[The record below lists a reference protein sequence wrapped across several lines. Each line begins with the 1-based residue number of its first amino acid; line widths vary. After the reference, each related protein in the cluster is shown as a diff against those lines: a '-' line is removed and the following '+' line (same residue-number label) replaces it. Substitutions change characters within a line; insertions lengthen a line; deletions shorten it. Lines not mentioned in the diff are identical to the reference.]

1 MSVFFG
7 TDGIRGEI
15 GKNLNHEIA
24 YNCGNALAKL
34 YPHSRILIGKDTR
47 LSGDYILVS
56 FASGVISAGGDITN
70 IGICPTPAI
79 AHLTHALGFD
89 FGVSITASHNP
100 PSDNGIKIFDNNYKK
115 ISTGLE
121 ERLERN
127 FFNST
132 TLPNEELGHIYF
144 KPELKNTYIEKAKS
158 FCKKNKKLKMVI
170 DCANGATSI
179 YAEKIFSKLYD
190 KVTIIHSST
199 NGVDI
204 NKDCGATSVA
214 SLRKTVFESKA
225 DIGFAFD
232 GDGDRIIA
240 IDQSGEIIDGDKIL
254 YILAKYYKERKT
266 LRPLEVVGTEQ
277 SNMALESALKKE
289 GIKFHRTKVGDKYV
303 LEKMEK
309 NNLQLGA
316 EQSGHII
323 QKDIVPTGDGIVTAI
338 TLCNILR
345 DTGKTLGELVDF
357 TPYPQYTQN
366 IPTANKD
373 KIIFNDALK
382 ETIEKINES
391 FKKEGRVI
399 VRPSGTEPV
408 IRIMVESKDN
418 ERNKEIANKLSKLI
432 TQIDKGESICVE

>member
-15 GKNLNHEIA
+15 GENLNHKMA
-24 YNCGNALAKL
+24 YACGNALAKL
-34 YPHSRILIGKDTR
+34 YPHSKILIGKDTR

-79 AHLTHALGFD
+79 AYLTHTLGYD

-100 PSDNGIKIFDNNYKK
+100 PSDNGIKIFDNNYTK
-115 ISTGLE
+115 ISTRLE
-121 ERLERN
+121 EKLERN
-127 FFNST
+127 FLNSIV
-132 TLPNEELGHIYF
+132 LPNEELGHIYF
-144 KPELKNTYIEKAKS
+144 KPELKDTYIEKIQS
-158 FCKKNKKLKMVI
+158 FGKKNKKLKVVI
-170 DCANGATSI
+170 DCANGATSVC
-179 YAEKIFSKLYD
+179 AEKIFNKLYG
-190 KVTIIHSST
+190 KVTSIHTST
-199 NGVDI
+199 NGGDI
-204 NKDCGATSVA
+204 NKECGATNVA
-214 SLRKTVFESKA
+214 SLCKAVLESKA
-225 DIGFAFD
+225 DVGFAFD

-254 YILAKYYKERKT
+254 YILARYYREKKN
-266 LRPLEVVGTEQ
+266 LHPLEIVGTEQ
-277 SNMALESALKKE
+277 SNMALELALKKE
-289 GIKFHRTKVGDKYV
+289 GIKFHRAKVGDKYV

-309 NNLQLGA
+309 DNLQLGA
-316 EQSGHII
+316 EQSGHVI
-323 QKDIVPTGDGIVTAI
+323 QKDLIPTGDGMLTAI
-338 TLCNILR
+338 TLCNIIK
-345 DTGKTLGELVDF
+345 DTGKTLSELVDY

-373 KIIFNDALK
+373 KIIFNDTLK

-408 IRIMVESKDN
+408 IRIMVEGKNN
-418 ERNKEIANKLSKLI
+418 ERNIEIANKLSRLI
-432 TQIDKGESICVE
+432 TKIDKGESICVE

>member
-7 TDGIRGEI
+7 TDGIRGEV

-34 YPHSRILIGKDTR
+34 YPHSKILIGKDTR

-56 FASGVISAGGDITN
+56 FASGVISAGGDITS

-79 AHLTHALGFD
+79 AHLTHTLGFD

-115 ISTGLE
+115 ISTKLE

-127 FFNST
+127 FLNSI

-144 KPELKNTYIEKAKS
+144 KPELKNTYIEKVKS
-158 FCKKNKKLKMVI
+158 FCKKNKKLKVI
-170 DCANGATSI
+170 VDCANGATSI
-179 YAEKIFSKLYD
+179 YAEKIFNKLYD

-214 SLRKTVFESKA
+214 SLRKTVLESKA

-303 LEKMEK
+303 LEKMDK

-323 QKDIVPTGDGIVTAI
+323 QKDLIPTGDGILTAI

-345 DTGKTLGELVDF
+345 DTGKTLDELVDF

-366 IPTANKD
+366 IPTANKN

-382 ETIEKINES
+382 ETIEKINQS

>member
-15 GKNLNHEIA
+15 GKSLNHEIA
-24 YNCGNALAKL
+24 YSCGNALAKL
-34 YPHSRILIGKDTR
+34 YPHSKILIGKDSR

-79 AHLTHALGFD
+79 AYLTHSLGYD

-100 PSDNGIKIFDNNYKK
+100 PSDNGIKIFDSNYTK
-115 ISTGLE
+115 ISSLLE

-127 FFNST
+127 FLST
-132 TLPNEELGHIYF
+132 ITLPNEELGHIDF
-144 KPELKNTYIEKAKS
+144 KPELKDIYIEKVVS
-158 FCKKNKKLKMVI
+158 YGKKNKKIKIVI
-170 DCANGATSI
+170 DCANGATSV
-179 YAEKIFSKLYD
+179 YAEKIFSTLYD
-190 KVTIIHSST
+190 KVSIIHSST
-199 NGVDI
+199 DGADI
-204 NKDCGATSVA
+204 NKDCGATNIE
-214 SLRKTVFESKA
+214 SLRKTVLEKKV

-240 IDQSGEIIDGDKIL
+240 VDQKGEIIDGDKIL
-254 YILAKYYKERKT
+254 YILVQYYKAKKI
-266 LRPLEVVGTEQ
+266 LKAPEVVGTEQ
-277 SNMALESALKKE
+277 SNMAMELALKKE
-289 GIKFHRTKVGDKYV
+289 GITFHRTRVGDKYV
-303 LEKMEK
+303 LDKIK
-309 NNLQLGA
+309 QNNLQLGA

-323 QKDIVPTGDGIVTAI
+323 QSDLLPTGDGILTAI
-338 TLCNILR
+338 TLCNILK
-345 DTGKTLGELVDF
+345 DTGKTLSELVDY

-366 IPTANKD
+366 IPTANKE
-373 KIIFNDALK
+373 KIMLSSLLK
-382 ETIEKINES
+382 ETIEKINQS

-399 VRPSGTEPV
+399 VRPSGTEPI

-418 ERNKEIANKLSKLI
+418 EKNKEIANKLNRLI